1 MSPSGRSP
9 IVAHPPTQADILGWR
24 PQLAR
29 RSGQQ
34 ATVTNPI
41 CEPDWEGAHVLA
53 HFDGRRR
60 APDGGAWL
68 HLVDTDGEDVTDQ
81 EPGLLDEI
89 RRSVLAEDAV
99 IDGFVTDQATRT
111 GEGATIAQTMKGK
124 HLSLLTNRIG
134 EVVPQP
140 LTGHDRDHLTAF
152 VAVDLLRVDGQ
163 DLLDVPLLE
172 RKRLLDGLLAVGD
185 RVRVSVYTRPPVK
198 PWLLTWLAAGFS
210 GVILKSSNGRYRPTT
225 VADDWAVTTRLQG
238 QR

>member
-1 MSPSGRSP
+1 MRPSGRSP
-9 IVAHPPTQADILGWR
+9 TAEGRPTEADPVTWR
-24 PQLAR
+24 PQLVR

-41 CEPDWEGAHVLA
+41 CEPDWDGVHVLA
-53 HFDGRRR
+53 HFDARRR
-60 APDGGAWL
+60 APDGDAWL
-68 HLVDTDGEDVTDQ
+68 RLVDTEGEDVTDQ
-81 EPGLLDEI
+81 EPGLLEAI

-99 IDGFVTDQATRT
+99 LDGFVTDQATRT

-134 EVVPQP
+134 DVVPQP

-152 VAVDLLRVDGQ
+152 VAVDLLRLDGQ

-210 GVILKSSNGRYRPTT
+210 GVVLKSSNGRYRPTT
-225 VADDWAVTTRLQG
+225 VAGDWAVTTRLQG